1 MLAPWKKAMTNL
13 DSLLKK
19 QRHHFADKDLS
30 RQSYGFP
37 NSHVQMWEL
46 NHKESWALNNRCFQT
61 VVLDKTLEKS
71 PLDIKEIKPVH
82 PKGNQLWKF
91 IRRTDAETEAPILWS
106 PDADPLEQT
115 LILQKT
121 DGRRRRGHQIMRLLD
136 GFTESM
142 DMSLSKPWETVKDR
156 EAWRAAVH
164 VFAKSQTGLKNW
176 TTTRIHDALVSK
188 LKPLKKYPSILNYL
202 FRFKVVLLQWLS
214 W

>member
-1 MLAPWKKAMTNL
+1 MTNL

-30 RQSYGFP
+30 RQSYSFP

-121 DGRRRRGHQIMRLLD
+121 DGRRRRGQQMMRLLD

-142 DMSLSKPWETVKDR
+142 DMSLSKPWETVR
-156 EAWRAAVH
+156 
-164 VFAKSQTGLKNW
+164 TGKHGELQSMCLQRVRQDWKTEQQQEYMMLWFQNW
-176 TTTRIHDALVSK
+176 NLSRN
-188 LKPLKKYPSILNYL
+188 ILQY
-202 FRFKVVLLQWLS
+202 
-214 W
+214 